1 MKKLIVSALC
11 ATMALSLSITA
22 FAAAPMV
29 TAPAPEETSPMVIAP
44 APENDPQPG
53 YTLQIDSEDT
63 DVRACILVPLRAVAE
78 KLGFSVTWND
88 DGTILLDDGTMHS
101 TVTIGQDLYQV
112 TTSVEGMVG
121 MSAPFSLGVPP
132 FVTGGTTYV
141 PLGLFDA
148 LLGSQQGAVTMED
161 GVICLDTDPLSEDN
175 NAQIA
180 NPFVDCDTLNEA
192 IKIAGFDLTVPSAI
206 NKVTDRLYRVMTLDD
221 KMLEVIYQSGED
233 EAARIRKAPGS
244 EDISGDYNVYQQ
256 VSEVSVNGFK
266 VTMSGDGNK
275 VSLAV
280 WTNNGYTYSVSVTN
294 GISSSDMTA
303 LVSEIH

>member
-1 MKKLIVSALC
+1 MKKLIASALC
-11 ATMALSLSITA
+11 AAVALSLSNVA
-22 FAAAPMV
+22 FATAPMV
-29 TAPAPEETSPMVIAP
+29 TTPATEEISPTVIAP

-53 YTLQIDSEDT
+53 YTLQIDGEDT
-63 DVRACILVPLRAVAE
+63 GVRACIMVPLRAAAE
-78 KLGFSVTWND
+78 KLGFTVTWND
-88 DGTILLDDGTMHS
+88 DGTILLDDGIMHS
-101 TVTIGQDLYQV
+101 TVTIGQNLYQV

-121 MSAPFSLGVPP
+121 MSAPFSLGIPP

-161 GVICLDTDPLSEDN
+161 GVICLDTDPLSKDN

-192 IKIAGFDLTVPSAI
+192 IKITGFDLTVPSTI
-206 NKVTDRLYRVMTLDD
+206 NKATDRLYRVMTLDD

-233 EAARIRKAPGS
+233 EAARIRKAPGA
-244 EDISGDYNVYQQ
+244 EDISGDNNEYAQANT
-256 VSEVSVNGFK
+256 VSVDGAE
-266 VTMSGDGNK
+266 VTMRGNNGM
-275 VSLAV
+275 VYLAI
-280 WTNNGYTYSVSVTN
+280 WNTGGYTYSVNVTN
-294 GISSSDMTA
+294 GISSNGMMA

>member
-22 FAAAPMV
+22 FAA
-29 TAPAPEETSPMVIAP
+29 SPMVIAP
-44 APENDPQPG
+44 APENDPRPG
-53 YTLQIDSEDT
+53 YTLQIDGKDT
-63 DVRACILVPLRAVAE
+63 GVRACIMVPLRATAE
-78 KLGFSVTWND
+78 KLGFTVTWKG
-88 DGTILLDDGTMHS
+88 DGTILLDDGTMNS
-101 TVTIGQDLYQV
+101 TVAIGRDLYQV
-112 TTSVEGMVG
+112 TTIVEGMVG
-121 MSAPFSLGVPP
+121 MSAPFSLGIPP

-161 GVICLDTDPLSEDN
+161 GVICLDTDPLSKDN

-192 IKIAGFDLTVPSAI
+192 IKITGFDLTVPSTI
-206 NKVTDRLYRVMTLDD
+206 NKATDRLYRVMTLDD

-233 EAARIRKAPGS
+233 EAARIRKAPGA
-244 EDISGDYNVYQQ
+244 EDISGDNNEYAQANT
-256 VSEVSVNGFK
+256 VSVDGAE
-266 VTMSGDGNK
+266 VTMRGNNGM
-275 VSLAV
+275 VYLAI
-280 WTNNGYTYSVSVTN
+280 WNTGGYTYSVNVTN
-294 GISSSDMTA
+294 GISSNGMMA

>member
-29 TAPAPEETSPMVIAP
+29 IAPAPEETSPTVIAP
-44 APENDPQPG
+44 APENDLQPG
-53 YTLQIDSEDT
+53 YTLQIDGEDT
-63 DVRACILVPLRAVAE
+63 GVRACIMVPLRTAAE
-78 KLGFSVTWND
+78 KLGFTVTWNG
-88 DGTILLDDGTMHS
+88 DGTILLDNGTMHS

-112 TTSVEGMVG
+112 TTSMEGMVG

-132 FVTGGTTYV
+132 IVTGGTTYV

-161 GVICLDTDPLSEDN
+161 GVICLDTDPLGKDN

-192 IKIAGFDLTVPSAI
+192 SKLPGLTSLFPAPS
-206 NKVTDRLYRVMTLDD
+206 TR
-221 KMLEVIYQSGED
+221 
-233 EAARIRKAPGS
+233 
-244 EDISGDYNVYQQ
+244 
-256 VSEVSVNGFK
+256 
-266 VTMSGDGNK
+266 
-275 VSLAV
+275 SLTGCTV
-280 WTNNGYTYSVSVTN
+280 
-294 GISSSDMTA
+294 
-303 LVSEIH
+303 L

>member
-1 MKKLIVSALC
+1 
-11 ATMALSLSITA
+11 
-22 FAAAPMV
+22 
-29 TAPAPEETSPMVIAP
+29 
-44 APENDPQPG
+44 
-53 YTLQIDSEDT
+53 
-63 DVRACILVPLRAVAE
+63 
-78 KLGFSVTWND
+78 
-88 DGTILLDDGTMHS
+88 
-101 TVTIGQDLYQV
+101 
-112 TTSVEGMVG
+112 
-121 MSAPFSLGVPP
+121 
-132 FVTGGTTYV
+132 
-141 PLGLFDA
+141 
-148 LLGSQQGAVTMED
+148 
-161 GVICLDTDPLSEDN
+161 
-175 NAQIA
+175 
-180 NPFVDCDTLNEA
+180 
-192 IKIAGFDLTVPSAI
+192 
-206 NKVTDRLYRVMTLDD
+206 MTLDD